1 MGEQAREQRSG
12 LGQHGAIVA
21 VKSIHTLIFALVSTC
36 VLHVFWAGVR
46 GRPDAR
52 AERRPEAGNCP
63 GCRKPEGERGECPM
77 ARQRPEREEL
87 DRKAEKEIRRDRD
100 VREARP
106 ERTEKPEHKA
116 PPPRPERPAKRI

>member
-46 GRPDAR
+46 GRPNRWTGPAIVVVLAESAVFVGNGRRAR
-52 AERRPEAGNCP
+52 YEPWRRTWGPRAG
-63 GCRKPEGERGECPM
+63 R
-77 ARQRPEREEL
+77 
-87 DRKAEKEIRRDRD
+87 
-100 VREARP
+100 
-106 ERTEKPEHKA
+106 
-116 PPPRPERPAKRI
+116 